1 MTDRRRWRSTHSN
14 EITYRYHP
22 VIGVVIRASILCLL
36 LATAVA
42 APAAEITFLS
52 PLGGSQAVGVLPIEV
67 STSIANINRVEF
79 FVDGTLVGAAKAPPW
94 RILHDFGTSDAA
106 RAVTARVSAS
116 SYRVTASATVLTAA
130 LSAGETMN
138 VDLVEVPMRVRATRP
153 PRASDLRLR
162 EGKVEQTIRDVRAD
176 RGPARF
182 VFIVDRSLSMGEGR
196 LVAAL
201 DAIDREAN
209 QLRADDRVE
218 ILFFNQNVQPIR
230 PVARGERVSATFR
243 NLAASGGTSLRDAI
257 ASIASSVRTYA
268 FAITDGGDRNSLID
282 EETALRRVSGTK
294 VVIDAIVLGGDTSF
308 LERIALTTGGTV
320 ARANTETLRGDL
332 HRMLMDINSR
342 YTVVYQSHGNGS
354 GWRSI
359 AISSRR
365 RELEILNARKGYF
378 AQ

>member
-1 MTDRRRWRSTHSN
+1 MLFLFLAIS
-14 EITYRYHP
+14 
-22 VIGVVIRASILCLL
+22 
-36 LATAVA
+36 ATATA
-42 APAAEITFLS
+42 TDITFRS
-52 PLGGSQAVGVLPIEV
+52 PLNGSQAVGVLPLEV
-67 STSIANINRVEF
+67 STTISGINRVEF
-79 FVDGTLVGAAKAPPW
+79 LVDGTLVGAAKAPPW

-106 RAVTARVSAS
+106 HAITARVSFNG
-116 SYRVTASATVLTAA
+116 YRSTTSATVLTAA
-130 LSAGETMN
+130 LTAGETMN
-138 VDLVEVPMRVRATRP
+138 VDLVEVPMRVRAGRSP
-153 PRASDLRLR
+153 KPGDLRLR
-162 EGKVEQTIRDVRAD
+162 EGNVEQTIRDVRAD

-201 DAIDREAN
+201 DAIDREAG

-218 ILFFNQNVQPIR
+218 ILLFNQNVQPIR
-230 PVARGERVSATFR
+230 SVARAERVSATFR
-243 NLAASGGTSLRDAI
+243 NLAPSGGTSLRDAI

-268 FAITDGGDRNSLID
+268 FVITDGGDRNSLID

-308 LERIALTTGGTV
+308 LERIARTTGGTV
-320 ARANTETLRGDL
+320 ARANTETIRGDL

-354 GWRSI
+354 GWRAI
-359 AISSRR
+359 AINSRR
-365 RELEILNARKGYF
+365 RDLEILNARKGYF